1 MNTVM
6 PVKQRGVTFGGF
18 VFGAFLLVVG
28 GIFALKL
35 IPAYMDDAKIKN
47 VFTAISNDP
56 EMQKASPHEIRVSFE
71 KRASIDNIKSIKPD
85 DIEISSEN
93 GRPILSTSYS
103 VKVPLG
109 GNISLLLEFNPASA
123 Q

>member
-56 EMQKASPHEIRVSFE
+56 EMQKASRDSCF
-71 KRASIDNIKSIKPD
+71 
-85 DIEISSEN
+85 
-93 GRPILSTSYS
+93 
-103 VKVPLG
+103 
-109 GNISLLLEFNPASA
+109 F
-123 Q
+123 